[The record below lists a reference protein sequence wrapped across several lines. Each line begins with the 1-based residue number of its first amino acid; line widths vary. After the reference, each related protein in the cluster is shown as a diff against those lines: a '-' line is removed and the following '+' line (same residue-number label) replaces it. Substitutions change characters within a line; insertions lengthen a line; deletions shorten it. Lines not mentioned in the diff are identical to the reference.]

1 MSSGSLKDLIKAI
14 SKYNQEFSLPLP
26 VPLLEIISSYLER
39 HSADDELD
47 SQILQ
52 DELLTVYQAIAVENS
67 ACLIA
72 FLAVL
77 QRLKIVLRDS
87 GRLFQWWNQILTP
100 IIQNFSAEPL
110 LAVETK
116 KILLELLLYDDDNAE
131 GRQVENAKA
140 TSCAITEILLASWLE
155 MTKKADEELNDHAS
169 TVSDQIQTILIEFG
183 KKKPRNL
190 LSVLNSTFVQQET
203 RVLSLSLLCSFFRDP
218 PPRLHEMLSTP
229 LFMNL
234 LRCLQS
240 DSSVRVVSLAMTA
253 LIMFL
258 PHIPSI
264 TSKHLPALF
273 NIYTRLLFW
282 DRVKRAEESSSPV
295 ENEGERDDTAEFDW
309 PKLHNFLDVDDES
322 VPEILHFFTFLYGLY
337 PINFM
342 SYIRK
347 PRKYL
352 RQAKFPGVDELDI
365 QPIELIQRSEP
376 FRQVHLLHPNF
387 LTFTIDSELN
397 DNNRWVKSDAA
408 DVVAEC
414 MALHVPSDDMHEPPH
429 NPNWRAIEPN
439 EFVTDHL
446 NIQESFSM
454 SHQAPYPV
462 KIKSSCKSAG
472 LPDRP
477 YSSIDSPIDFPIR
490 NSNLSDKNS
499 LSSSSFKKE
508 TKIIKDTHIS
518 LSARYLNK
526 NDTLA
531 PTKHVNSEE
540 QRSMIDDSVASLT
553 LTNHSEPVK
562 NYVSCS
568 GYSNSFQCF
577 PHHEVPSHSAYCN
590 SRLAYLCREIQLLK
604 NNLNFERYLKQQ
616 HISHIGRLRRK
627 QIREARIEAET
638 QNVITSNRT
647 LKLKLEEVK
656 RQNTQLKKECEKSKS
671 HCRKWEA
678 QLSAKLRLLREE
690 QRKWIVERENLTRD
704 INTATNDIATMKH
717 IIVQAEANE
726 LKALQK
732 ATHAESNL
740 EELEHLRREVRDLV
754 LRVRIFEVKEEVAKT
769 SKSEESSADSRIFM
783 LEAELTARDQELIEA
798 KKTFEKE
805 LSLMRERVSEQYN
818 TSLKSKKDCVQNA
831 NKNSAAASRT
841 RMTELQKSYDH
852 LLTRY
857 LKLQDENYSLRS
869 KLPKNISRDT
879 EKITNYEKSSQSCS
893 LSTHLKNS
901 ESNNSLHNSS
911 GSYPD
916 DDNISS
922 QPTPELLDSGK

>member
-14 SKYNQEFSLPLP
+14 SKYNQEFPLPLP

-39 HSADDELD
+39 HSADDDLD

-52 DELLTVYQAIAVENS
+52 DELLAVYQAIAVENS
-67 ACLIA
+67 DRLIA

-77 QRLKIVLRDS
+77 QRLKLALRDT
-87 GRLFQWWNQILTP
+87 GKLVQWWNQILAP
-100 IIQNFSAEPL
+100 IIQNLSAEPL

-116 KILLELLLYDDDNAE
+116 EILLELLLYDDDNAE
-131 GRQVENAKA
+131 GRQVEDAKV
-140 TSCAITEILLASWLE
+140 TSCAITEILLANWLD
-155 MTKKADEELNDHAS
+155 MTKKANEELNDHAS
-169 TVSDQIQTILIEFG
+169 IISDQVQTILIEFG
-183 KKKPRNL
+183 KKN
-190 LSVLNSTFVQQET
+190 QG
-203 RVLSLSLLCSFFRDP
+203 FFRDP

-234 LRCLQS
+234 LRCLQT
-240 DSSVRVVSLAMTA
+240 DSSIRVVSLAMTA

-264 TSKHLPALF
+264 TSKHLPGLF

-282 DRVKRAEESSSPV
+282 DRVKKAEESLSPV
-295 ENEGERDDTAEFDW
+295 ENEGENEDNAEFDW
-309 PKLHNFLDVDDES
+309 PKLQNFLDVDDES
-322 VPEILHFFTFLYGLY
+322 VPEILHLFTFLYGLY

-414 MALHVPSDDMHEPPH
+414 MALHVPSDDVHESLH
-429 NPNWRAIEPN
+429 NPNWQAIEPN

-446 NIQESFSM
+446 NIQESLSM
-454 SHQAPYPV
+454 SHQALYPIER
-462 KIKSSCKSAG
+462 KNSCKSAG
-472 LPDRP
+472 LPDRL
-477 YSSIDSPIDFPIR
+477 YSSIDSPIEFPNR
-490 NSNLSDKNS
+490 KLNLSDKNS

-508 TKIIKDTHIS
+508 SKIIKDTHIS
-518 LSARYLNK
+518 LSARCLNK
-526 NDTLA
+526 NDTLV
-531 PTKHVNSEE
+531 PSKHVNSEE
-540 QRSMIDDSVASLT
+540 QRSVTNDPVASLT
-553 LTNHSEPVK
+553 LTNFSESVK
-562 NYVSCS
+562 NCVPCS
-568 GYSNSFQCF
+568 DYSNSFQYF
-577 PHHEVPSHSAYCN
+577 PHEEVPSHSTYCN
-590 SRLAYLCREIQLLK
+590 TRSAYLCREIQLLK

-656 RQNTQLKKECEKSKS
+656 RQNIQLKKECEKSKS

-678 QLSAKLRLLREE
+678 QLSAKLRVLREE

-704 INTATNDIATMKH
+704 LNTATNDIATMKQ

-726 LKALQK
+726 LKALQR
-732 ATHAESNL
+732 ATHVESNL
-740 EELEHLRREVRDLV
+740 EELEHLRKKVRDLV

-769 SKSEESSADSRIFM
+769 SKSEEISADSRIFM
-783 LEAELTARDQELIEA
+783 LEAELRARDQELIEA
-798 KKTFEKE
+798 KKIFEKE
-805 LSLMRERVSEQYN
+805 LSMMRERVSEHSN
-818 TSLKSKKDCVQNA
+818 TSPKLKKECVQNA
-831 NKNSAAASRT
+831 NTNSAAASRA

-857 LKLQDENYSLRS
+857 LKLQDENYSLQS
-869 KLPKNISRDT
+869 KFPKNINRDT
-879 EKITNYEKSSQSCS
+879 KIISKYDKPSQSCS
-893 LSTHLKNS
+893 LSTHIKNS
-901 ESNNSLHNSS
+901 ESNNSLPNLS
-911 GSYPD
+911 GSNPDDDD

-922 QPTPELLDSGK
+922 QPTSAILDSGK